1 VVIHLGNWHR
11 WDNRSGVPTLRRYVM
26 IGSEFAAGHSKVG
39 DVTPMGLSK
48 SCGALVALA
57 AACLATTP
65 AQAQSA
71 ADFYRGNTI
80 KFALAS
86 EPGGGFDLV
95 ARGFAKYFVNYM
107 PGKPNVVIV
116 NMPGGGGTI
125 HANWA
130 YNIAPKD
137 GSVINMNLS
146 TLPMNQVIAPD
157 PVRYDANK
165 FNWVG
170 NLEKATGVILTWH
183 TSATKTMQ
191 DAMARETPMAGT
203 GKNSIIYQLLTMSNK
218 LLDTRFKVVLGYNTG
233 RVLAVER
240 GEVDGTASTLQN
252 IPAMAPS
259 WTEVQ
264 YNLLAVNTPERLPKY
279 PNVPTMVEFTKTTEA
294 RQMLEF
300 WMLQSATA
308 RAVFTQP
315 EVPADR
321 IAALRRAFDQTV
333 KDPGFLAEMEK
344 LQTVVEPDSGEEVQE
359 AVRQLIGT
367 SPTIA
372 NMVLEI
378 IK

>member
-1 VVIHLGNWHR
+1 MPMSLPTMSMI
-11 WDNRSGVPTLRRYVM
+11 RSRTA
-26 IGSEFAAGHSKVG
+26 FAAV
-39 DVTPMGLSK
+39 
-48 SCGALVALA
+48 
-57 AACLATTP
+57 AACICFGLLP
-65 AQAQSA
+65 AQAQPA
-71 ADFYRGNTI
+71 ADLYRGSTI

-95 ARGFAKYFVNYM
+95 ARGFAKYFVNYV
-107 PGKPNVVIV
+107 PGKPNIVIV

-165 FNWVG
+165 FNWIG

-183 TSATKTMQ
+183 TSPTKTMQ
-191 DAMARETPMAGT
+191 DAMQRETPMGGT
-203 GKNSIIYQLLTMSNK
+203 GKNSIIYQLLTLSNK
-218 LLDTRFKVVLGYNTG
+218 LLDTKFKIVLGYNTG
-233 RVLAVER
+233 RVLAIER

-252 IPAMAPS
+252 IPAMAPA
-259 WTEVQ
+259 WTEAQ

-279 PNVPTMVEFTKTTEA
+279 SNVPTMVEFAKTPEH

-315 EVPADR
+315 DVPADR
-321 IAALRRAFDQTV
+321 VEVLRRAFDQTV
-333 KDPGFLAEMEK
+333 KDPGFLADMAK
-344 LQTVVEPDSGEEVQE
+344 LQTVVEPTRGEEVQE

-367 SPTIA
+367 SPKIA
-372 NMVLEI
+372 DMVLDT

>member
-1 VVIHLGNWHR
+1 
-11 WDNRSGVPTLRRYVM
+11 M
-26 IGSEFAAGHSKVG
+26 IGGNASPRHWQVE
-39 DVTPMGLSK
+39 DVTTMKRSQ
-48 SCGALVALA
+48 SCGIFVALGT
-57 AACLATTP
+57 ACLATAP
-65 AQAQSA
+65 AQAQPA
-71 ADFYRGNTI
+71 AEFYRGNTI

-107 PGKPNVVIV
+107 PGKPTIVIV
-116 NMPGGGGTI
+116 NMPGGGGTLL
-125 HANWA
+125 ANWA
-130 YNIAPKD
+130 YNVAPKD
-137 GSVINMNLS
+137 GSVLNMGLS

-157 PVRYDANK
+157 PVRYDANR

-170 NLEKATGVILTWH
+170 NLEKATGTILTWH
-183 TSATKTMQ
+183 TSQTKTMQ

-218 LLDTRFKVVLGYNTG
+218 LLDTKFKVVLGYNTG

-252 IPAMAPS
+252 IPAMAPG
-259 WTEVQ
+259 WTEAQ
-264 YNLLAVNTPERLPKY
+264 YNLLAVNTPERLPKL
-279 PNVPTMVEFTKTTEA
+279 PNVPTMVEFAKTTEA

-315 EVPADR
+315 GVPADR
-321 IAALRRAFDQTV
+321 VEAMRRAFDQTV
-333 KDPGFLAEMEK
+333 KDPGFLADMEK
-344 LQTVVEPDSGEEVQE
+344 LQTVVEPIKGEEVQE

-367 SPTIA
+367 SPAIA
-372 NMVLEI
+372 NMVLDI